1 MQARQGAAINKMFG
15 IEPHKLINHFPIA
28 LALIAVIYDS
38 WAVYS
43 NKPGMHQTGYGLT
56 LWAAIGALAAAVSGL
71 DLAGNNRI
79 PKGAV
84 TGHAGFGIAA
94 AIVITALAVARY
106 SARVREQN
114 GYRTWW
120 LILEWAAA
128 MLVTASALTG
138 HRL

>member
-1 MQARQGAAINKMFG
+1 MFG
-15 IEPHKLINHFPIA
+15 IEPHKLVVHFPIA

-43 NKPGMHQTGYGLT
+43 KRPDMHETGYGLT
-56 LWAAIGALAAAVSGL
+56 LWAAIGALAAVVSGL

-84 TGHAGFGIAA
+84 TGHAGWGITS
-94 AIVITALAVARY
+94 AIVITALAVLRY
-106 SARVREQN
+106 SAKARERK
-114 GYRTWW
+114 GYPTVW

-128 MLVTASALTG
+128 GLIGAAAIMG
-138 HRL
+138 HQL